1 MFIWVTLP
9 EGIQGVEIQ
18 RAAVKKGIA
27 VCAGDPFYEV
37 ERNVPHLR
45 LNFSNGTDE
54 QIDRGMRIVGEVIRE
69 QMKHA

>member
-9 EGIQGVEIQ
+9 EGLKGVEIQ
-18 RAAVKKGIA
+18 YAAVKRGIA
-27 VCAGDPFYEV
+27 VCAGDPFYEY

-69 QMKHA
+69 QMKK